1 MTKRKKEYAMYK
13 GEECLAIG
21 TIKEIADKMKVKEET
36 IRFYTMPTYKK
47 RVKAG
52 KNRRELI
59 TLD

>member
-1 MTKRKKEYAMYK
+1 MKEYALYK

-21 TIKEIADKMKVKEET
+21 TIREIAKKMNVKERT
-36 IRFYTMPTYKK
+36 IYFYTTPTYKK

-52 KNRRELI
+52 KNRRELV